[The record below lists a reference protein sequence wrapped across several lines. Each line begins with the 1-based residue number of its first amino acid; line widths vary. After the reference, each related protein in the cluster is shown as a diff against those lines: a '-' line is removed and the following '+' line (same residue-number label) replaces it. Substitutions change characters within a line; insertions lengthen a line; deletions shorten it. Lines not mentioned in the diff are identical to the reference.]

1 MEEEGLQGKG
11 FHRYDLLALEE
22 AKLKKVKVELVG
34 LFPTLV
40 SACVCCEEY
49 MEACNINLLAE
60 QLKDYPPDVLDAQNR
75 AIEIYARLMRDYGD
89 RIDLVAVGWMSLRGL
104 WLSLRH
110 RLGNEFSIVIN
121 GRKVIRGDSNYEA
134 IREAIEEELR
144 EIREG

>member
-60 QLKDYPPDVLDAQNR
+60 QLKDLPPDVLDAQNR
-75 AIEIYARLMRDYGD
+75 AIEIYARLMRDFGD
-89 RIDLVAVGWMSLRGL
+89 RIALMAVGWMSLRGL

-121 GRKVIRGDSNYEA
+121 GRRVLRGDLDYQVIKEA
-134 IREAIEEELR
+134 IKEELG
-144 EIREG
+144 EAQVG